1 MIASGLVN
9 ETTKIEAGGVKASHQ
24 AHQGMRLE
32 ACPPESLFFGTRAS
46 KSSRGVKKMEY
57 LTKDREWGA

>member
-9 ETTKIEAGGVKASHQ
+9 ETTKIDAGGVKANNQ
-24 AHQGMRLE
+24 ARQGLRLE
-32 ACPPESLFFGTRAS
+32 VCPPESLFFGTRAS

-57 LTKDREWGA
+57 LTKDREWRA